1 MKVAICDDCQQD
13 LAQLSAMLGQYDPG
27 IEVFPFSSAQALY
40 DSTAD
45 ISYDAVIL
53 DIEME
58 APNGYEIALRL
69 ARQETH
75 PIILFATHS
84 AAYAIQGYGIALRYL
99 LKPLKAEA
107 LSEAMDAV
115 RQELR
120 SNRLTVVLDGTSHIL
135 SAQDIL
141 YAEVANH
148 RITIHTAR
156 EKLTCRA
163 SLKDLT
169 AQLPGRWFSMPHQ
182 SYVVN
187 MLHIRTVSNQEI
199 RMTDG
204 STIPISRRRQQD
216 FLRNFHRF
224 LGV

>member
-1 MKVAICDDCQQD
+1 MKVAICDDNRQD
-13 LAQLSAMLGQYDPG
+13 LLLLSDLLRQYDPG
-27 IEVFPFSSAQALY
+27 TEVFPFSSAQALY
-40 DSTAD
+40 DSTETAA
-45 ISYDAVIL
+45 YDAVIL

-69 ARQETH
+69 ARQQNH

-84 AAYAIQGYGIALRYL
+84 AAYAVQGYGIAFRYL
-99 LKPLKAEA
+99 LKPLQAEILA
-107 LSEAMDAV
+107 EAMDAI
-115 RQELR
+115 RQELG
-120 SNRLTVVLDGTSHIL
+120 SNRLTVVLDGTSHVL

-141 YAEVANH
+141 YAEVINH
-148 RITIHTAR
+148 LVTIHTAH

-163 SLKDLT
+163 SLKDLMC
-169 AQLPGRWFSMPHQ
+169 QLPGRWFCTPHQ

-187 MLHIRTVSNQEI
+187 MLHIRTVSNQEV
-199 RMTDG
+199 RMMDG
-204 STIPISRRRQQD
+204 SVIPVSRRRQQE